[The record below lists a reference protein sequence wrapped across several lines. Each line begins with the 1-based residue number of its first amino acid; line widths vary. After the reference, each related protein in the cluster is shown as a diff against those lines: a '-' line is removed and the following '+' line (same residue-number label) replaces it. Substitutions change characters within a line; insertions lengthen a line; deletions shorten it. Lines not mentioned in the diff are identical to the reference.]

1 MEGIPSL
8 LKAMETYKISF
19 SKKEDFILAGSSK
32 KVNIY

>member
-19 SKKEDFILAGSSK
+19 SKIKTLFWQVQAK
-32 KVNIY
+32 K